1 MRDYAVIA
9 GWNTIFFV
17 GKKYKMVLPLNS
29 FDAVTMKLYDAQD
42 NPLPDSQVFFREYRN
57 ELVEVQK
64 DMRRFY

>member
-1 MRDYAVIA
+1 M
-9 GWNTIFFV
+9 